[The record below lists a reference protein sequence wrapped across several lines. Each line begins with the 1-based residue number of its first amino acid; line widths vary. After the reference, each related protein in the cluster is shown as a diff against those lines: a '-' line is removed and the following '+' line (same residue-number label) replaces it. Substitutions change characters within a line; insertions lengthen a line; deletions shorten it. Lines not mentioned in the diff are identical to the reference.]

1 MTTQT
6 STAAPAVS
14 GVDYEGII
22 RRQQQEI
29 RELDVKLRDTRIEV
43 ENEKSFTL
51 FLAGLTAFACFLI
64 WLLFS
69 SVVFKHMAHG
79 VHARHNAENQA
90 RIYLRQ
96 TRFPFA
102 GVYCEAASFGNFA
115 HCRATSESGATVE
128 LSCDDDELG
137 GNDGC
142 MPGAP
147 RN

>member
-1 MTTQT
+1 MAAQT
-6 STAAPAVS
+6 STAAPAV
-14 GVDYEGII
+14 DYDSII
-22 RRQQQEI
+22 DRKQQEI
-29 RELDVKLRDTRIEV
+29 YSLGCKLHEARTEV
-43 ENEKSFTL
+43 ENERRFTL
-51 FLAGLTAFACFLI
+51 LMVGLTALVCFLV
-64 WLLFS
+64 WLFVS
-69 SVVFKHMAHG
+69 SVAFRYMAHG
-79 VHARHNAENQA
+79 AHARHNAENQA

-102 GVYCEAASFGNFA
+102 GVYCKAASFGNFA

-142 MPGAP
+142 TPGAP

>member
-1 MTTQT
+1 MATQT
-6 STAAPAVS
+6 STAGPA
-14 GVDYEGII
+14 VDYEGII
-22 RRQQQEI
+22 NRQHQEI
-29 RELDVKLRDTRIEV
+29 HELDSKLRDARNEV

-51 FLAGLTAFACFLI
+51 FVAALTACVCFLI
-64 WLLFS
+64 WLFGS
-69 SVVFKHMAHG
+69 SVAFRYMSHG
-79 VHARHNAENQA
+79 AHARHNAENQA

-115 HCRATSESGATVE
+115 HCRATSDSGATVE

-142 MPGAP
+142 KPGAP

>member
-1 MTTQT
+1 MATQT
-6 STAAPAVS
+6 STAAPS
-14 GVDYEGII
+14 VDYEGII
-22 RRQQQEI
+22 NRKQQEI
-29 RELDVKLRDTRIEV
+29 YNLAATVREARIEV
-43 ENEKSFTL
+43 ENEKSFRL
-51 FLAGLTAFACFLI
+51 FLAGLTALVCFLV
-64 WLLFS
+64 WLFGS
-69 SVVFKHMAHG
+69 SVAFRYMAHG
-79 VHARHNAENQA
+79 AHARHNAENQA

-142 MPGAP
+142 TPGAP